1 MRDNSVARRFRRA
14 ILPACAILIA
24 GVSLAAHARAAEN
37 GAIPGIGPTGPAKEI
52 AGTFKFTEG
61 PATDK
66 NGVVYFTDVPAAKV
80 YKIEPDNTA
89 VVVREES
96 HGANGLM
103 FNAAGDLVGC
113 QKNGIVV
120 WSLTKKEEH
129 VLASEFDGKPLNRPN
144 DLVIDN
150 TGGVYFTDPIFALD
164 GKSNQPVSGVFY
176 VTADGKLTRLIDN
189 IVGPNGIILSPDEKT
204 LYVIT
209 FLREQQWAYPVL
221 GPRKLG
227 PGKVF
232 CTVEQPAG
240 KKGGGGDGCA
250 VDSRGNLYIAAAT
263 GVQVFDPQGK
273 LLGTI
278 KVPKSPS
285 NCEFGGTDLKT
296 LYVTAR
302 TSVYAFPM
310 EVTGHRFP
318 GGPAK

>member
-1 MRDNSVARRFRRA
+1 MFFIGALLVACVVFAVPARPTTRLPVSAPLVQPRR
-14 ILPACAILIA
+14 
-24 GVSLAAHARAAEN
+24 SS
-37 GAIPGIGPTGPAKEI
+37 
-52 AGTFKFTEG
+52 GTFKFTEG

-66 NGVVYFTDVPAAKV
+66 NGVVYFTDVPVEKV

-89 VVVREES
+89 VVVRDKS
-96 HGANGLM
+96 NGANGLM

-113 QKNGIVV
+113 QKNGIVA
-120 WSLTKKEEH
+120 WNAGKKEGQKEER
-129 VLASEFDGKPLNRPN
+129 VLASEYDGKPLNRPN

-176 VTADGKLTRLIDN
+176 VSVDGKLTRLIDD

-209 FLREQQWAYPVL
+209 FLREQQWAYPVTAH
-221 GPRKLG
+221 RQAR
-227 PGKVF
+227 PGQSF
-232 CTVEQPAG
+232 LHLEQLPG

-278 KVPKSPS
+278 KVPKSPR
-285 NCEFGGTDLKT
+285 
-296 LYVTAR
+296 TANSAAR
-302 TSVYAFPM
+302 I
-310 EVTGHRFP
+310 
-318 GGPAK
+318 

>member
-1 MRDNSVARRFRRA
+1 MRDNSIACLRRW
-14 ILPACAILIA
+14 ILQVCALLIGCA
-24 GVSLAAHARAAEN
+24 SVLTQVRAAEE
-37 GAIPGIGPTGPAKEI
+37 GAIAGIGPTGPAKEI
-52 AGTFKFTEG
+52 TGTFKFTEG

-66 NGVVYFTDVPAAKV
+66 NGVVYFTDVPVKKV
-80 YKIEPDNTA
+80 YKIEPDNT
-89 VVVREES
+89 VVVARDES
-96 HGANGLM
+96 NGANGLM
-103 FNAAGDLVGC
+103 FNAAGDLVSC
-113 QKNGIVV
+113 QANGIVV
-120 WSLTKKEEH
+120 WNFAKKAER
-129 VLASEFDGKPLNRPN
+129 VLASEYDGKPLNRPN
-144 DLVIDN
+144 DLVVDK

-176 VTADGKLTRLIDN
+176 VTADRKLTRLIDD

-209 FLREQQWAYPVL
+209 FLREQQWAYPVTAP
-221 GPRKLG
+221 GKLG
-227 PGKVF
+227 LGKVF

-240 KKGGGGDGCA
+240 KKGAGGDGCA

-263 GVQVFDPQGK
+263 GVQVFDPKGK

-278 KVPKSPS
+278 KVPKTPS
-285 NCEFGGTDLKT
+285 NCEFGGQDLKT

-318 GGPAK
+318 GGPSK